1 MFGGWRE
8 EPLESIRT
16 IVWVCGG
23 KGKVCGKVPGRT
35 AKALITTDDGHRFSE
50 AAGASLSAT
59 NHVEGFES
67 ENTPFLENEASA
79 TDRSWCAGAKGR
91 TGKRRGGRARV
102 MWKKRCSHGKQK
114 AGCVQCNPCSHG
126 KLKRICAACN
136 LCAHGKRKH
145 DCTVC
150 NPCSHGKVKRRCAA
164 CNPCPHGMLK
174 SKCAACTPCPHG
186 KRKSSCAECNPCPH
200 GKRKY
205 DCAECSPCSHG
216 KLKRMFAA
224 CKSSRT
230 ERSVSPQI
238 KPEPEIK
245 EEPKIKEEPFKI
257 HDMGE
262 NHE

>member
-102 MWKKRCSHGKQK
+102 KWKKRCSHGKQK

-150 NPCSHGKVKRRCAA
+150 NPCSHGKVKR
-164 CNPCPHGMLK
+164 
-174 SKCAACTPCPHG
+174 KCAECTPCPHG
-186 KRKSSCAECNPCPH
+186 KLKSSCTECKPCPHGKLKSSCAECTPCRHGKLKHGCVVCTPCPH
-200 GKRKY
+200 GK
-205 DCAECSPCSHG
+205 
-216 KLKRMFAA
+216 LKHNCVL
-224 CKSSRT
+224 CKQLRGVQQVPA
-230 ERSVSPQI
+230 R
-238 KPEPEIK
+238 
-245 EEPKIKEEPFKI
+245 
-257 HDMGE
+257 
-262 NHE
+262 